1 MKRAAIELNA
11 SMLRGVTGQRG
22 TYPLPLAPDHQG
34 MPLVISLE
42 RSTPELGHAALAVAR
57 EKSHAIC
64 RGFLPHVG
72 LVGPKSRKWHIDR
85 HRLDADAAVS
95 LVCAKLLPQTK
106 STTQLTAALPA
117 YLSPDQAAA
126 IHRLAKKAKLPLV
139 GSLSTPLAAALV
151 GYAEQA
157 WTTSAV
163 VVDLDDHALTLAHVC
178 AIDGQAEIGESRI
191 VPTLALSA
199 WKERLLNSLAD
210 VCVWQTRRDPRDTPH
225 AEQHLFDQL
234 DPLLEATLQGRTFQI
249 GVKGTQWY
257 QNLLVTPEQTLHFCG
272 QLLRSLRTEVDR
284 FLDTFR
290 EESPV
295 FLLTHA
301 AGRIPGFAAYL
312 RERQE
317 STANQAVTTKPR
329 PKTSLEDFGEDL
341 LENSGY
347 ARTGAVILTAD
358 AIARGAHV
366 LECEPGIHCD
376 EAVPLPLPLPL
387 DAGPARLSFQ
397 GQNHYLTGAAFG
409 LGSHGGCQLLFDAT
423 RFPSVASR
431 HCEIVFER
439 RAFVLTNRSRE
450 GTLVN
455 EGIVHHSI
463 VLQAGDWIRLGPQGP
478 QVRLL
483 GQDPAPKATSTSA

>member
-1 MKRAAIELNA
+1 MKRAALELNA
-11 SMLRGVTGQRG
+11 SMLRGVAGQRG
-22 TYPLPLAPDHQG
+22 TYPSPLAPDQDG
-34 MPLVISLE
+34 IPLVISLE

-57 EKSHAIC
+57 EKSHVIC

-72 LVGPKSRKWHIDR
+72 LAGPKSRKWLVDR
-85 HRLDADAAVS
+85 HRLDADAAFN
-95 LVCAKLLPQTK
+95 LVCAKLLPQVK
-106 STTQLTAALPA
+106 AVTQLTAALPA
-117 YLSPDQAAA
+117 YLSPDQAAV

-178 AIDGQAEIGESRI
+178 AIDGQAEIGETRI
-191 VPTLALSA
+191 VPSLALSA

-225 AEQHLFDQL
+225 AEQHLFDQI
-234 DPLLEATLQGRTFQI
+234 DPLLEATLQGRTFQV

-272 QLLRSLRTEVDR
+272 QLLRSLRTEIDR
-284 FLDTFR
+284 FLETFR
-290 EESPV
+290 EGFPV
-295 FLLTHA
+295 FVLTHA
-301 AGRIPGFAAYL
+301 AGRIPGFAAHL

-317 STANQAVTTKPR
+317 ATANQAVTAKPR
-329 PKTSLEDFGEDL
+329 PKTALEDFGEDL

-366 LECEPGIHCD
+366 LECDPGLHCD
-376 EAVPLPLPLPL
+376 EAVPLPLPMPL

-409 LGSHGGCQLLFDAT
+409 LGSHGGCQLYFDAA
-423 RFPSVASR
+423 RYPAVASR

-463 VLQAGDWIRLGPQGP
+463 VLQAGDWIRLGAQGP